1 MDTGKISDNK
11 SDPDKKVSFYDIV
24 TCSVEMLNLI
34 SIVKRVSKSDATI
47 LLLGESGTGKQLIAR
62 AIHKESAR
70 RDKPFIEIN
79 CASMQ
84 DTLLESELFGHE
96 KGAYTDAVSMK
107 KGKFELVDGGTLF
120 LDEIG
125 DLSPMAQ
132 AKTLKAVEEKKFE
145 RVGGEESISVDFRVI
160 AATNRDLARDVE
172 DDKFRNDLYY
182 RLNEICLNIP
192 PLRERKEDIP
202 LLADHFIEEF
212 NRQFE
217 RNIKGLSNIALTYLM
232 KHDWPGNV
240 RELRSLIKS
249 SVLLARQETIW
260 LEDMSVKIEL
270 NNREILQHSEEHFSL
285 KSAEKQHVLKVLN
298 YTRWNKNEAVRLLK
312 ISRPTLDKKIKE
324 YNLKAETKG

>member
-1 MDTGKISDNK
+1 
-11 SDPDKKVSFYDIV
+11 VA
-24 TCSVEMLNLI
+24 
-34 SIVKRVSKSDATI
+34 RSDATI

-70 RDKPFIEIN
+70 RDKPFVEIN

-96 KGAYTDAVSMK
+96 KGAYTDARSMK
-107 KGKFELVDGGTLF
+107 KGKFELVAGGTLF

-125 DLSPMAQ
+125 DLSNVAQ

-145 RVGGEESISVDFRVI
+145 RLGGERSISADFRI
-160 AATNRDLARDVE
+160 ISATNRDLEKDIE
-172 DDKFRNDLYY
+172 DERFRSDLYY

-192 PLRERKEDIP
+192 PLRDRKEDIP
-202 LLADHFIEEF
+202 LLANHFIKEF
-212 NRQFE
+212 NKQFD
-217 RNIKGLSNIALTYLM
+217 RNIKGLSNIVLAYLM

-249 SVLLARQETIW
+249 SVLLANRETIW
-260 LEDMSVKIEL
+260 LEDMSFKIEL
-270 NNREILQHSEEHFSL
+270 NRREILQHSEEHLSL
-285 KSAEKQHVLKVLN
+285 KYAEKLHILKVLN
-298 YTRWNKNEAVRLLK
+298 YTRWQKNEAVRLLR

-324 YNLKAETKG
+324 YGLKEEISGK